1 MPMIRKLSI
10 VVLALSMSA
19 ASAYAMAPMKGHMMK
34 GHHMMMHKG
43 MMCAE
48 GQTKAACMCG
58 SKNMATGGKPQM
70 CKAGQWCH
78 SFNGMC
84 TM

>member
-1 MPMIRKLSI
+1 MIRRLSI

-19 ASAYAMAPMKGHMMK
+19 ASAYAMAPMKS
-34 GHHMMMHKG
+34 HHMMHKG
-43 MMCAE
+43 MMAMCAE

-58 SKNMATGGKPQM
+58 SHNMAMKTKPQM
-70 CKAGQWCH
+70 CKAGMWCH
-78 SFNGMC
+78 TMNGAC

>member
-1 MPMIRKLSI
+1 MIRKLSI

-19 ASAYAMAPMKGHMMK
+19 ASAYAMAPMKS
-34 GHHMMMHKG
+34 HHMMHKS

-48 GQTKAACMCG
+48 GQTKAACMCS
-58 SKNMATGGKPQM
+58 SKMAMGAKPTM
-70 CKAGQWCH
+70 CKAGMWCH
-78 SFNGMC
+78 TINGAC